1 MEMLIFRRD
10 FPLGRFQD
18 RASSSGMR
26 IYSSG

>member
-1 MEMLIFRRD
+1 MEILIFSGD

-18 RASSSGMR
+18 KASSSGMR